1 VTEVLLKGSNWNAV
15 NAPGNGVSDGHAATT
30 GPGGAAVVVGG
41 AVAVDG
47 FPYLIAQGRRTMI
60 RKSSVIFLMA
70 YLTLLLVGG
79 CATLPE
85 DFKKPESYAYTDTDD
100 TSFGKARRNERAA
113 HPGQSGFLLLGNGLD
128 AFVARALLAHYAE
141 RSIDVQYYLY
151 HDDLVGRLFTDQ
163 LLKAAD
169 RGIRVRLLVDD
180 MDLEGRD
187 LSVAVADSHP
197 NMEVRIFNP
206 FSRKT
211 GRISQFVTRMGS
223 VTRRMHNKTF
233 TVDNQAAILGGR
245 NIGDEYFAADPDLAF
260 ADLDVLAI
268 GPVVKKVSA
277 AFDLYWNSELA
288 YPASVLMDRSPK
300 PEEIQQKR
308 QQLNEFVTQ
317 QADSEYLQALRNSN
331 LAKQIRQEQVRYY
344 WGDAEVF
351 YDQPEK
357 ILHDFDKTEYH
368 LSPHLVP
375 YFEGVQEE
383 LIIFSPYFVPGKRG
397 TAFLSKL
404 SKRGVRVRIFTN
416 SLASNDVGIVHAG
429 YGKYRKDLLRAGVE
443 LYEMNKKLNRKER
456 KAKKGKKGSST
467 ASLHAKSFVFD
478 RKQVFIGSL
487 NLDPRAL
494 IHNTEIG
501 VVLSSEEIANMMADA
516 FDQNIEQVAFRLELV
531 KNKNGSQKILWHG
544 LVDGKPQTFD
554 AEPYTGFWRRFGIG
568 FMSIWPIESQL

>member
-1 VTEVLLKGSNWNAV
+1 
-15 NAPGNGVSDGHAATT
+15 
-30 GPGGAAVVVGG
+30 
-41 AVAVDG
+41 
-47 FPYLIAQGRRTMI
+47 MI
-60 RKSSVIFLMA
+60 RQNSFIILMVI
-70 YLTLLLVGG
+70 LTLVLAGG

-85 DFKKPESYAYTDTDD
+85 DFEKPESYALTNTNDTR
-100 TSFGKARRNERAA
+100 FGKARRDERAT

-151 HDDLVGRLFTDQ
+151 HDDLVGRLFTAQ

-169 RGIRVRLLVDD
+169 RGVRVRLLVDD

-245 NIGDEYFAADPDLAF
+245 NIGNEYFDADPDLAF
-260 ADLDVLAI
+260 ADLDVLSI

-288 YPASVLMDRSPK
+288 YPASVLMDKTPT

-308 QQLNEFVTQ
+308 QQLNEFVAQ
-317 QADSEYLQALRNSN
+317 QADSEYMQALLNSN
-331 LAKQIRQEQVRYY
+331 LANQIRQKQVSYY
-344 WGDAEVF
+344 WGDAKVV

-357 ILHDFDKTEYH
+357 ILHEFDKTEYH
-368 LSPHLVP
+368 LSPHLAP

-383 LIIFSPYFVPGKRG
+383 LIIFSPYFVPGKEG
-397 TAFLSKL
+397 TAFLSQL

-416 SLASNDVGIVHAG
+416 SLTSNDVAVVHAG
-429 YGKYRKDLLRAGVE
+429 YGKYRKNLLRAGVE

-456 KAKKGKKGSST
+456 KAKKGKKGSSA

-478 RKQVFIGSL
+478 RKRVFIGSL
-487 NLDPRAL
+487 NLDPRAVV
-494 IHNTEIG
+494 HNTEIG
-501 VVLSSEEIANMMADA
+501 VVFSQTEIAEGMADW
-516 FDQNIEQVAFRLELV
+516 FDENIEKIAFRLELV
-531 KNKNGSQKILWHG
+531 KNKSGSEKIFWHG
-544 LVDGKPQTFD
+544 VVDEEQKTFD
-554 AEPYTGFWRRFGIG
+554 VDPYSGFWQRFGIG
-568 FMSIWPIESQL
+568 FLSLLPIESQL